1 MAQERQKKARK
12 RSWGWVNFVLGLF
25 LGWLVIGWW
34 LWPVEWSE
42 ADPWQLSAEGQRAY
56 VAAVAEGYLLTGD
69 MVVMQERLAGWDEA
83 ELTQLL
89 AFMIQENPDAAAQQ
103 ALNNLREALALPQ
116 VNVSFLDL
124 LLSQKAVVVTLIAAA
139 FLLIG
144 AIGLAVYPSLQQAQ
158 LARREAQRLAE
169 EAAIAEAEADALSAD
184 NPNAR
189 SGNST
194 EMTEDAAANPDNAS
208 TNQATPAEV
217 QGGGSGGAAAG
228 GAISAPTEQNKA
240 QPTPA
245 EQATTQVAVQPVA
258 VVRPNG
264 AATPE
269 EQTTVERLLEDTSTS
284 IQELLTSVFDDD
296 EKSAHYDILL
306 KGASDVDITELM
318 MFSEHIRNQLHR
330 ENRIRA

>member
-1 MAQERQKKARK
+1 MAQERRK
-12 RSWGWVNFVLGLF
+12 RTRPRTWGWAYFILGLF

-34 LWPVEWSE
+34 LWPVEWSQ
-42 ADPWQLSAEGQRAY
+42 ADPWQLSAAGQRAY
-56 VAAVAEGYLLTGD
+56 VAAVAEGYFLTGD

-139 FLLIG
+139 FLLVG
-144 AIGLAVYPSLQQAQ
+144 AMGLAVYPSIQQAQ
-158 LARREAQRLAE
+158 IARREAQRLAE
-169 EAAIAEAEADALSAD
+169 EAAIAEAEAPTLQAD
-184 NPNAR
+184 NPPAR
-189 SGNST
+189 PGNNP
-194 EMTEDAAANPDNAS
+194 EMTEDAAANPDNAT
-208 TNQATPAEV
+208 TNPSTPAEA
-217 QGGGSGGAAAG
+217 QGGGSGSAAAG
-228 GAISAPTEQNKA
+228 GAISASTEPNKS

-245 EQATTQVAVQPVA
+245 EQTTTQTVVQPVA
-258 VVRPNG
+258 VVRPSG
-264 AATPE
+264 PTTPE
-269 EQTTVERLLEDTSTS
+269 EQTTVERLMEDTNTS

-306 KGASDVDITELM
+306 KGASEVDITELM
-318 MFSEHIRNQLHR
+318 MLSEHIRNQLHR